1 VCNNTHGSYAC
12 ICNDGFTA
20 DTHTTCVDVDE
31 CAVGDKCDYGQCK
44 NDIGGFICECQDG
57 FEYHSGS
64 DHCVD
69 IDECITDQDDCG
81 EHFDCINNVGSFE
94 CDCIDDYGF
103 HPTTQ
108 KCQPMLKWHGET
120 SLANWYARGGHQ
132 PLLGQSDRNYES
144 MFDDDIETYWLGFL
158 DSNFIPMEH
167 NCVVVEFKTKILYHS
182 LQIVTRPDSMQY
194 FGGTYQKLCLY
205 LDGNETT
212 CTPEDLVVDVS
223 EIISFSVEPIEA
235 QKIELRFQSTVPAQV
250 ADFVIVYDNIVN
262 TITHTATPVH
272 TTITTTTTTVVVTTT
287 TTLALPDN
295 LLTWHGESGP
305 ASWYAL
311 GGNHPLVG
319 QYDRNYESMFDE
331 DIETYWLGY
340 LDSDNTPLEHNCVVI
355 EFTNSIM
362 FYDLQI
368 LTRPNGKQ
376 YFGGTY
382 QNLCLYLDDV
392 QQKCTSSNYDADV
405 GSIISFRLDGIESV
419 KIELRFDSTVPAQVA
434 DLKIFYRFPTI
445 VDPIRV
451 VFGSFTAVGLVE
463 NQSSLSTMIIDAYNN
478 EFDHIKAQTAPLEFG
493 SIGTLGETIA
503 ITPNITFLVSHTSP
517 SALDDINAATTKIV
531 NSNTNVFSS
540 SGPIIIDFLES
551 LGCREVGYNINGDTC
566 GGN

>member
-1 VCNNTHGSYAC
+1 
-12 ICNDGFTA
+12 
-20 DTHTTCVDVDE
+20 
-31 CAVGDKCDYGQCK
+31 
-44 NDIGGFICECQDG
+44 
-57 FEYHSGS
+57 
-64 DHCVD
+64 
-69 IDECITDQDDCG
+69 
-81 EHFDCINNVGSFE
+81 
-94 CDCIDDYGF
+94 
-103 HPTTQ
+103 
-108 KCQPMLKWHGET
+108 
-120 SLANWYARGGHQ
+120 
-132 PLLGQSDRNYES
+132 
-144 MFDDDIETYWLGFL
+144 MFDDDIETYWLGYL
-158 DSNFIPMEH
+158 DSDGIPMEH
-167 NCVVVEFKTKILYHS
+167 NCVVVQFKNPILYNS
-182 LQIVTRPDSMQY
+182 LQIVTRPNNVQF

-205 LDGNETT
+205 LDGNETK
-212 CTPEDLVVDVS
+212 CTPEDLVVGVS
-223 EIISFSVEPIEA
+223 DIISFSLEPVEA
-235 QKIELRFQSTVPAQV
+235 QTVELRFQSTVPAQI
-250 ADFVIVYDNIVN
+250 ADFVIFYDHSVSAVTSTLAPILS
-262 TITHTATPVH
+262 AP
-272 TTITTTTTTVVVTTT
+272 ITTTRATAVETLPTVALRLTIEP
-287 TTLALPDN
+287 LPDN
-295 LLTWHGESGP
+295 LLTWHGESGH

-503 ITPNITFLVSHTSP
+503 ITPNITFLVSHASP
-517 SALDDINAATTKIV
+517 SALDDIIAATTDIADNNPTVFTASGEIV
-531 NSNTNVFSS
+531 V
-540 SGPIIIDFLES
+540 DFFES
-551 LGCREVGYNINGDTC
+551 LGCRDVGYDISGEIC
-566 GGN
+566 EGN